1 MGVLKSFL
9 VKSRKTWRRRMNV
22 SLERKL
28 VNDLFWYFSTFYTR
42 NLSSDEMLHGR
53 LIHRHGSALAG
64 GLEESRRDTAS
75 VCCCSPLYTTKV
87 LHYRSRLENH
97 LTPSTLHQGTDGGTV
112 FWEGNSARPES
123 VSKLKP
129 GSSCLLSYPK
139 AFYTIMERSIV
150 FLFVFCCCF
159 FVCVLFNFL
168 FWHNFR
174 FMKES
179 LRKYREGYLVHSV
192 G

>member
-1 MGVLKSFL
+1 MAEEDECKFRKEACKWSILVLFNILHQKPFIRWNVTWTLDTPTWVCSGWGLGGVKAGHSIC
-9 VKSRKTWRRRMNV
+9 
-22 SLERKL
+22 
-28 VNDLFWYFSTFYTR
+28 LF
-42 NLSSDEMLHGR
+42 
-53 LIHRHGSALAG
+53 
-64 GLEESRRDTAS
+64 
-75 VCCCSPLYTTKV
+75 CSPLYTTKV
-87 LHYRSRLENH
+87 LHYWSRLENH